1 MFSSCLKSNSRSS
14 NDRKACHWTML
25 SVITLNS
32 IPSLLPSPF
41 PFWGRTSHDSPA
53 VSKTALHLVLSLH
66 QFSLP
71 IWFSYICNWTKLL
84 IAFKYLFNIYLFKIL
99 ILRYSV
105 GVICPQLSS
114 IPQQFFHPE
123 YLASFFSTLGTTLNT
138 FIKCFLLFSGS
149 PQTLRSMP

>member
-1 MFSSCLKSNSRSS
+1 MQLFNVTTTPNTLKFYGSSADFLIPSVLLSFFSIYLLKGEKSTLMFPSCLKLNSRSL

-32 IPSLLPSPF
+32 ILSLFPSPF

-53 VSKTALHLVLSLH
+53 VSQSALHRVLSLH

-84 IAFKYLFNIYLFKIL
+84 IDFKYLFNIYLFKIL
-99 ILRYSV
+99 TLCYSL
-105 GVICPQLSS
+105 G
-114 IPQQFFHPE
+114 
-123 YLASFFSTLGTTLNT
+123 AS
-138 FIKCFLLFSGS
+138 
-149 PQTLRSMP
+149 